1 MMGSRYRS
9 ENENLRAH
17 IATLRAVVGILAFIT
32 LAMAYGWNRA
42 GGDLRIHIPPDL
54 RSGAVLKADDPR
66 PENIYAFAQMVF
78 QTVNYWPEDGQAD
91 YGKAIFQATYYL
103 TPRFRDE
110 LDRDLDQ
117 RGKAGE
123 LASRVR
129 SIQEI
134 PGHGYEE
141 GRVRVLGNGAWVVTL
156 DFRVHEFVR
165 GTPVK
170 TVAVS
175 YPIRVVLM
183 RSDINQNPW
192 GLALDGYQGDG
203 PQRIVESGK
212 APPPGMGQKP

>member
-1 MMGSRYRS
+1 MGTRYRS

-17 IATLRAVVGILAFIT
+17 IASLRTVLAGLLLLV

-54 RSGAVLKADDPR
+54 RSGAVLQADDPR
-66 PENIYAFAQMVF
+66 PENIYAFALMIF
-78 QTVNYWPEDGQAD
+78 QTINYWPEDGQAD
-91 YGKAIFQATYYL
+91 YGKAIFKATYYL
-103 TPRFRDE
+103 TPRFREE
-110 LDRDLDQ
+110 LDRDLDL

-134 PGHGYEE
+134 PGHSYEE

-183 RSDINQNPW
+183 STDASQNPW
-192 GLALDGYQGDG
+192 GLALDGYEGDG
-203 PQRIVESGK
+203 PHRIVETGKSAPSGI
-212 APPPGMGQKP
+212 GQRP